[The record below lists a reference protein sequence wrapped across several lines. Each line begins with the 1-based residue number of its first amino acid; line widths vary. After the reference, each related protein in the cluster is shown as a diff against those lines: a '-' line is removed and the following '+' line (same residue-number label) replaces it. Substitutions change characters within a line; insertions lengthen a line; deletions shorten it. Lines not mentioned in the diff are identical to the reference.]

1 MSTWREVEDDAPG
14 FAARA
19 RRIFESRKHKALATL
34 RSDGSPRISG
44 IEFEFQDGEVI
55 LGMMPGSRKL
65 EDLHR
70 DPRLAIQAMSDDPA
84 PDDPTS
90 WAGDAKIAGRA
101 LAARRSE
108 SGDETPSFFRVD
120 ITEVVLTR
128 LDEPGENLV
137 IESWHPGRGLETTLR
152 R

>member
-55 LGMMPGSRKL
+55 LGM
-65 EDLHR
+65 
-70 DPRLAIQAMSDDPA
+70 SDDPA
-84 PDDPTS
+84 SDDPTS

-108 SGDETPSFFRVD
+108 SGDETPPFFRVD

>member
-1 MSTWREVEDDAPG
+1 MSRWREVEDDASD
-14 FAARA
+14 FAARV

-34 RSDGSPRISG
+34 RRDGSPRISG
-44 IEFEFQDGEVI
+44 IEFEIQDGELI
-55 LGMMPGSRKL
+55 LGMMPDSRKL
-65 EDLHR
+65 EDLRR

-84 PDDPTS
+84 QDNPAT

-101 LAARRSE
+101 EATPRSASE
-108 SGDETPSFFRVD
+108 DETPPFFRVD

-137 IESWHPGRGLETTLR
+137 IESWHPKRGLETTLR

>member
-1 MSTWREVEDDAPG
+1 MSTWREVEEDAPD

-19 RRIFESRKHKALATL
+19 RRIFECRKHKALATL

-65 EDLHR
+65 EDLRR

-84 PDDPTS
+84 QDEPTT
-90 WAGDAKIAGRA
+90 WAGDAKISGRA
-101 LAARRSE
+101 ESARRGE
-108 SGDETPSFFRVD
+108 TGDETPPFFRVD

>member
-1 MSTWREVEDDAPG
+1 MSTWREVEDDAPD

-65 EDLHR
+65 EDLRR
-70 DPRLAIQAMSDDPA
+70 DPRLAIQAMSDDP
-84 PDDPTS
+84 PQDDPTT
-90 WAGDAKIAGRA
+90 WAGDAKISGRVES
-101 LAARRSE
+101 ARPGD
-108 SGDETPSFFRVD
+108 SGDETPPFFRVD
-120 ITEVVLTR
+120 ITELVLTR

-137 IESWHPGRGLETTLR
+137 IESWHPGRGVETTLR
-152 R
+152 S